1 MSADRNGF
9 KQEVLACLGKD
20 KGVVALQACIAN
32 HFPDLEVYRE
42 EDDLVIKHGGR
53 FLIVR
58 RAGADKFRTEIM
70 VEAPST
76 NEVDSGGGSERNV
89 DGMFDEIAAFSGA

>member
-20 KGVVALQACIAN
+20 KGVVALQDCIAS

-58 RAGADKFRTEIM
+58 RAGADRFRTEIM

-76 NEVDSGGGSERNV
+76 NEVDSGGGVERDV
-89 DGMFDEIAAFSGA
+89 DGMFDEIAAFTEA

>member
-9 KQEVLACLGKD
+9 RQEVLACLGKD
-20 KGVVALQACIAN
+20 KGVVALQQCIAS
-32 HFPDLEVYRE
+32 HFSDLEVYRE
-42 EDDLVIKHGGR
+42 NDDLVIRHGGR

-70 VEAPST
+70 VGAPST
-76 NEVDSGGGSERNV
+76 NDVDSGGGIERDV
-89 DGMFDEIAAFSGA
+89 DGMFDEIAAFGEV

>member
-20 KGVVALQACIAN
+20 KGVVALQQCIAS
-32 HFPDLEVYRE
+32 HFPSLEVYRE
-42 EDDLVIKHGGR
+42 NDDLVIRHGGR

-70 VEAPST
+70 IDAPST
-76 NEVDSGGGSERNV
+76 NDVDSGGGTERDV
-89 DGMFDEIAAFSGA
+89 DGMFDEIAAFGEV

>member
-9 KQEVLACLGKD
+9 RQEVLACLGKD
-20 KGVVALQACIAN
+20 QGVVALQGCIAS
-32 HFPDLEVYRE
+32 HFPALEVYRE
-42 EDDLVIKHGGR
+42 NDDLVIRHGGR

-70 VEAPST
+70 IDAPST
-76 NEVDSGGGSERNV
+76 NDVDSGGGTERDV
-89 DGMFDEIAAFSGA
+89 DGMFDEIAAFGEV

>member
-20 KGVVALQACIAN
+20 KGMVALQDCIAN

-42 EDDLVIKHGGR
+42 GDDLVIKHGGR

-58 RAGADKFRTEIM
+58 RAGADRFRTDIF

-76 NEVDSGGGSERNV
+76 NEVDSGGGIERDV
-89 DGMFDEIAAFSGA
+89 DGMFDEIVAFGEV

>member
-1 MSADRNGF
+1 MSADLNGF

-20 KGVVALQACIAN
+20 EGVVALETCVAN
-32 HFPDLEVYRE
+32 HFPDLRVYRE
-42 EDDLVIKHGGR
+42 NDDLVIKHGGR

-58 RAGADKFRTEIM
+58 RTGADQFRTEIF

-76 NEVDSGGGSERNV
+76 NDVDAGGGTERDV
-89 DGMFDEIAAFSGA
+89 DGMFDEIVAFGEV

>member
-1 MSADRNGF
+1 MSADRDAF
-9 KQEVLACLGKD
+9 KQEVLGCLGKD
-20 KGVVALQACIAN
+20 RGVVALQTCIAN

-58 RAGADKFRTEIM
+58 RAGADTFRTEIM

-76 NEVDSGGGSERNV
+76 NEVDAGGGIERDV
-89 DGMFDEIAAFSGA
+89 DGMFNEITAFAEA

>member
-20 KGVVALQACIAN
+20 KGVVALQNCIAS

-53 FLIVR
+53 FLIIR
-58 RAGADKFRTEIM
+58 RAGADKFLTEVM

-76 NEVDSGGGSERNV
+76 NDVDAGRGTARDV
-89 DGMFDEIAAFSGA
+89 DGMFDEIAAFAGA

>member
-9 KQEVLACLGKD
+9 RQEVLACLGKD
-20 KGVVALQACIAN
+20 KGVVALQDCIAG
-32 HFPDLEVYRE
+32 HFPDLKVYRE

-58 RAGADKFRTEIM
+58 RASADRFRTEVM

-76 NEVDSGGGSERNV
+76 NEVDSGGGVERDV
-89 DGMFDEIAAFSGA
+89 DGMFDEIAAFSEA

>member
-9 KQEVLACLGKD
+9 KKEVLACLGKD
-20 KGVVALQACIAN
+20 TGVVALQACIAS

-42 EDDLVIKHGGR
+42 DDDLVIKHGGR

-70 VEAPST
+70 IEAPST
-76 NEVDSGGGSERNV
+76 NEVDAGGGIERDV
-89 DGMFDEIAAFSGA
+89 DGMFDEITNFAEA

>member
-20 KGVVALQACIAN
+20 KGVVALQTCIAN

-42 EDDLVIKHGGR
+42 EDDLVVKHGGR
-53 FLIVR
+53 FLVIR
-58 RAGADKFRTEIM
+58 RVDADKFRTETY
-70 VEAPST
+70 VEAPTT
-76 NEVDSGGGSERNV
+76 NEVDAGGGAARDV
-89 DGMFDEIAAFSGA
+89 DGMFDEITAFAEA